1 MNHQSSHEAR
11 ITKLET
17 ALAHQ
22 QRDYD
27 SLNAVVTKQADEL
40 EKLRSRLNRL
50 LARLDTLES
59 SRESSWSQLE
69 NEKPPHY

>member
-1 MNHQSSHEAR
+1 MDQQTSHEAR

-27 SLNAVVTKQADEL
+27 SLNAVVTAQADAL
-40 EKLRSRLNRL
+40 EKLRSRLNQL
-50 LARLDTLES
+50 LTRLDAW
-59 SRESSWSQLE
+59 ESSWEDSPRQLE
-69 NEKPPHY
+69 DEKPPHY